1 MGTIKKQF
9 LDWFDQHGL
18 FSISLFLLFFIPLYP
33 KIPLA
38 EAIPGY
44 LVRIRLE
51 DLLVLTTSL
60 IWFVQLL
67 RKKIKW
73 KTSFHFL
80 IIAYSV
86 IGLISLTIAIGLQQT
101 ITPHFVHLSKSIL
114 HYFRYLEYF
123 SLFVIFHSAIKNK
136 KHTQIALTSLVV
148 VLNLIFIYG
157 VGQRY
162 FEFPAFST
170 MNREFSKGEAIVLA
184 PTTKLHSTFGGHY
197 DLAAYLVIILPII
210 SSWALRS
217 KKRMVQVWL
226 GISILGGFWLLKE
239 SASKMSLAA
248 TMISIAG
255 VVWFSLYQRWGAL
268 KSFLI
273 SLIGGTI
280 VAGSVIG
287 ILLMWQ
293 KPTLYKLAPFL
304 RPAGYQTPVDVVG
317 ELDETWSENARK
329 YGLSMGIRLDTLW
342 PNALNSFSTNPFTGK
357 GYATLNKVGDE
368 FTEAD
373 STDNNFLRVLG
384 ETGILGFIAFFS
396 LIVLIIKTLLLKL
409 PKNEID
415 QALTIGFIAS
425 TAGLFINAFIIDVF
439 SASKVAFTYWALA
452 GLIVKNYLLQN
463 EKLVLQKELDRFK
476 NFSNWLKNK
485 WPILLTG
492 IFLILLVH
500 KQPFTEYSLVKSFD
514 TSPKQARYVAV
525 TKCLFESNSWQS
537 CINKYEP
544 SIGVIYSIYLL
555 PFYAIYHEPAI
566 YYFAN
571 LILIIGSLIILDSII
586 KKFTDNSAF
595 RFLLLT
601 IITTTPNIYTLP
613 TKSSPINLLLF
624 LILLFVNNFS
634 FKIKPKGISRQFIY
648 GLLFITLVHLILVQY
663 FMNMTGSIL
672 SSYRDTYRPNSFVA
686 IRKANSYFPTKVDKN
701 DYQSLLLT
709 IIEPEIFDLYG
720 QNGFSIEKF
729 TNEKLNIHK
738 DLIIKNSAQKL
749 FITNANTAQN
759 LEAYEVFEKYKHEF
773 GIKLKEIE
781 CRHECN
787 YYQLLVDDIVIPTQ
801 PKSWNEKVLKV
812 VSDEIKFL
820 VVDNKII
827 NYLSQS
833 RPSDISN
840 SIKENLISQ
849 NPDLIFLVGDAKDN
863 LEKNSGKLFLQKTSS
878 YINEPIVSVLSNL
891 NNSDQNQIFE
901 INNNWFITLD
911 AGSHH
916 MSPAQNI
923 FIYNALLQLE
933 KHPDIKNVFIISD
946 NPEWLER
953 HPSNYWFVE
962 DFPKQL
968 EKHPQASFKLIFGA
982 TKREIDSQLPKNVE
996 VFFYGEDKLDFN
1008 SYLEINVKEEKV
1020 LIEQLRFVSD

>member
-9 LDWFDQHGL
+9 LSWFDKHGL
-18 FSISLFLLFFIPLYP
+18 FSLSLFLLFFIPLYP

-51 DLLVLTTSL
+51 DLLVLATSL

-67 RKKIKW
+67 RKKIEW

-80 IIAYSV
+80 IIGYST
-86 IGLISLTIAIGLQQT
+86 IGLASLLVAIGLQQT

-123 SLFVIFHSAIKNK
+123 SLFLIFHSAIKSK
-136 KHTQIALTSLVV
+136 KHTQIALTSLIVI
-148 VLNLIFIYG
+148 LNLIFIYG

-170 MNREFSKGEAIVLA
+170 MNREFSKGEALILA

-197 DLAAYLVIILPII
+197 DLAAYLVIVLPIL
-210 SSWALRS
+210 SAWALRS
-217 KKRMVQVWL
+217 KKRIFQFWL

-255 VVWFSLYQRWGAL
+255 VIWFSLYQRWGGL
-268 KSFLI
+268 KSILI
-273 SLIGGTI
+273 GLIGGTI
-280 VAGSVIG
+280 IASSTIG
-287 ILLMWQ
+287 VLWMWQ
-293 KPTLYKLAPFL
+293 KPTIYKFAPFL
-304 RPAGYQTPVDVVG
+304 RPAVYQTPVDVVG

-368 FTEAD
+368 FVEAD

-384 ETGILGFIAFFS
+384 ETGLLGFIAFFS

-425 TAGLFINAFIIDVF
+425 TVGLFINALIIDVF

-452 GLIVKNYLLQN
+452 GLVIKNYLLQN
-463 EKLVLQKELDRFK
+463 EKLIKQKELERFK
-476 NFSNWLKNK
+476 KFSNWLKNK
-485 WPILLTG
+485 WPILLAG
-492 IFLILLVH
+492 VFLILLVH

-514 TSPKQARYVAV
+514 TSPKQAKYVAA

-544 SIGVIYSIYLL
+544 SLGVVYSIYLL
-555 PFYAIYHEPAI
+555 PFYAIYHEPAV

-571 LILIIGSLIILDSII
+571 LILIIGSLILFDSII
-586 KKFTDNSAF
+586 KKFNSNHTF

-601 IITTTPNIYTLP
+601 IIATTPSVYSLP

-624 LILLFVNNFS
+624 LILLFANNFS
-634 FKIKPKGISRQFIY
+634 FKIKPKNISKKIIY
-648 GLLFITLVHLILVQY
+648 GLLFITLVHLGLVQY
-663 FMNMTGSIL
+663 FMNMTSGIL
-672 SSYRDTYRPNSFVA
+672 ASYRDTYKPNSFVA
-686 IRKANSYFPTKVDKN
+686 IRKANSFFPTKITKN
-701 DYQSLLLT
+701 AYQPILLT

-720 QNGFSIEKF
+720 QDGFLIETF

-738 DLIIKNSAQKL
+738 DLIIKNQEQKL
-749 FITNANTAQN
+749 FITNANTAKN
-759 LEAYEVFEKYKHEF
+759 PKALEIFEEYKDKF

-787 YYQLLVDDIVIPTQ
+787 YYQLLIDDIVIPTQ
-801 PKSWNEKVLKV
+801 PESWNEKILKIYRN
-812 VSDEIKFL
+812 EFKFL
-820 VVDNKII
+820 VVNNKII

-833 RPSDISN
+833 KQTKTSDE
-840 SIKENLISQ
+840 IKQNLISQ

-863 LEKNSGKLFLQKTSS
+863 LEKNYGKLFLQRTSS
-878 YINEPIVSVLSNL
+878 YIREPIVSVLSNS
-891 NNSDQNQIFE
+891 NQSQIFE

-911 AGSHH
+911 AGGHH
-916 MSPAQNI
+916 MNPAQNI

-933 KHPDIKNVFIISD
+933 KHPNIKNVFIISD

-953 HPSNYWFVE
+953 DPSNYWFVE

-968 EKHPQASFKLIFGA
+968 EKHESVSFKLIFGA
-982 TKREIDSQLPKNVE
+982 TEREINSQLPGNVE
-996 VFFYGEDKLDFN
+996 AFFNDQDKLDFN
-1008 SYLEINVKEEKV
+1008 SYLEINVKEEQV
-1020 LIEQLRFVSD
+1020 LIEQIKFIKN